1 MLESLRGV
9 RPNKAPGLN
18 HRDLVDEDRENRKS
32 RRMPYGIT
40 LSLKIDKTKK

>member
-18 HRDLVDEDRENRKS
+18 HRDLVDEDRENREHSADALRYDTIVK
-32 RRMPYGIT
+32 
-40 LSLKIDKTKK
+40 D